1 VIPVKWVVNHCFNKF
16 FYIKEPLNN
25 FHAIMRI
32 DGKTHCIT
40 LGVIGVG
47 GLGGTV

>member
-1 VIPVKWVVNHCFNKF
+1 MIPVGWVINHTFKKVINSAK
-16 FYIKEPLNN
+16 PLND

-32 DGKTHCIT
+32 DGKTHCKT
-40 LGVIGVG
+40 RGEIGVV